1 MDSDEA
7 PGGKTGRETSATV
20 SEPSTSGRLDD
31 RVASLPDLFLQ
42 RDGAVSGLGEDP
54 EFVECQIEERL
65 DELVE
70 ERLSSL
76 RLEEQRENFSPAE
89 FDTLYPAEN
98 AEQGIDTSVKQLSG
112 IASGPE
118 LDASSSRALATVSAT
133 PTRSASAAVPLT
145 QHHSH
150 WETTLR
156 HRLRWFLREDAEQ
169 HVRWT
174 AMRADPSFV
183 LEDFRANDRTFMS
196 WVRTS
201 LRLVLT
207 GAVVGRLLAGRSVI
221 VLGVMYAVAGM
232 IIVIA
237 GIVRFYRWQ
246 NALHAKQ
253 YLYEP
258 LAQLLL
264 FALGTT
270 TAVTAMVTTWL

>member
-1 MDSDEA
+1 MDRHEVDGEKA
-7 PGGKTGRETSATV
+7 GRETSSAV
-20 SEPSTSGRLDD
+20 SEPSTSGRLGD
-31 RVASLPDLFLQ
+31 RVAPLPTPLLQ
-42 RDGAVSGLGEDP
+42 RDGAVSEAGGDP
-54 EFVECQIEERL
+54 EHVERQIEERL

-70 ERLSSL
+70 ERLSSV
-76 RLEEQRENFSPAE
+76 RLEEQPEDFSPPE
-89 FDTLYPAEN
+89 FDTYHPAQT
-98 AEQGIDTSVKQLSG
+98 AEPAIDTSMGQRPG
-112 IASGPE
+112 IVSGPE
-118 LDASSSRALATVSAT
+118 LHASSSRTLATVSAT
-133 PTRSASAAVPLT
+133 PTRSASAAVPPT

-150 WETTLR
+150 RETTLR

-207 GAVVGRLLAGRSVI
+207 GAAVGRLLVGRSVI

-264 FALGTT
+264 FVLGTT
-270 TAVTAMVTTWL
+270 TAVTAMVATWL